1 MTDWH
6 IRAACRGL
14 DINLFFPEKG
24 DAQTA
29 RTALHYCNGGTY
41 RDDNNR
47 PQETLPCPVREQ
59 CLNYALSFPPDQ
71 DAYGIYGGMNPHQ
84 RDKERTTRKNRI
96 VREPATRARIERDNS
111 RIERENHDTGDHAR
125 IEHESEPPPAEP
137 TPARWLI
144 DDAWRAGVRELLAL
158 IRQAALDDEQQ
169 RRESRRQHRA
179 GQNNVM
185 TK

>member
-14 DINLFFPEKG
+14 DINLSFPEKG

-47 PQETLPCPVREQ
+47 PQEILPCPVREQ

-96 VREPATRARIERDNS
+96 VREPATRARIVRDNS
-111 RIERENHDTGDHAR
+111 RIER
-125 IEHESEPPPAEP
+125 ESEPPPAEP

-144 DDAWRAGVRELLAL
+144 DDTWRAGVRELLAL
-158 IRQAALDDEQQ
+158 IRQAARDDEQQ
-169 RRESRRQHRA
+169 RRDARRQQRA

>member
-1 MTDWH
+1 MTEWH
-6 IRAACRGL
+6 TRAACRGL

-84 RDKERTTRKNRI
+84 RDKERAHRKSRI

-111 RIERENHDTGDHAR
+111 RIERE
-125 IEHESEPPPAEP
+125 SEPPAGQTDEPAQLVGPSPRSDEM
-137 TPARWLI
+137 PARWMI
-144 DDAWRAGVRELLAL
+144 DDAWRAGVRDLLRL
-158 IRQAALDDEQQ
+158 IDEAWKDDDQKRRAAKQV
-169 RRESRRQHRA
+169 S
-179 GQNNVM
+179 V
-185 TK
+185 

>member
-6 IRAACRGL
+6 TRAACRGL

-96 VREPATRARIERDNS
+96 VREPATRARIVRDNS
-111 RIERENHDTGDHAR
+111 RIER
-125 IEHESEPPPAEP
+125 ESEPPPAEP

-144 DDAWRAGVRELLAL
+144 DDTWRAGVRELLAL